1 MIKLKSTVDYRVET
15 EADAVNSIEA
25 AHRGADDG
33 GYVVTKA
40 TYSLKQKK
48 AKGEVV
54 DQGYLV
60 SITYEYLKFW
70 DEV

>member
-1 MIKLKSTVDYRVET
+1 MIKLKETIEYKVDT
-15 EADAVNSIEA
+15 EDGAIRFIEQE
-25 AHRGADDG
+25 RKGADDR
-33 GYVVTKA
+33 GYIVTKA
-40 TYSLKQKK
+40 SYTLKQKK

-70 DEV
+70 DEI

>member
-1 MIKLKSTVDYRVET
+1 MIKLKETIEYRVDT
-15 EADAVNSIEA
+15 EDGAIRFIESE
-25 AHRGADDG
+25 RKGAEDK
-33 GYVVTKA
+33 GYTVTKA
-40 TYSLKQKK
+40 SYTLKQKK
-48 AKGEVV
+48 SKGEVV

>member
-1 MIKLKSTVDYRVET
+1 MIKLKETIDYRVDT
-15 EADAVNSIEA
+15 EDGAIRFIEQERKGAEDRGYIVAKA
-25 AHRGADDG
+25 A
-33 GYVVTKA
+33 
-40 TYSLKQKK
+40 YSLKQKK

-60 SITYEYLKFW
+60 SITYEYLNFW

>member
-1 MIKLKSTVDYRVET
+1 MIKLKETVEYRIDT
-15 EADAVNSIEA
+15 EDGAIRLIEQE
-25 AHRGADDG
+25 RKGAEDK
-33 GYVVTKA
+33 GYIVAKA
-40 TYSLKQKK
+40 SYSLKQKK
-48 AKGEVV
+48 AKGEIV